1 MKKSLHYS
9 FFNTNGLFFPLNIN
23 IIGSIK
29 NVGKWNITKALR

>member
-29 NVGKWNITKALR
+29 KGCWKMEYY